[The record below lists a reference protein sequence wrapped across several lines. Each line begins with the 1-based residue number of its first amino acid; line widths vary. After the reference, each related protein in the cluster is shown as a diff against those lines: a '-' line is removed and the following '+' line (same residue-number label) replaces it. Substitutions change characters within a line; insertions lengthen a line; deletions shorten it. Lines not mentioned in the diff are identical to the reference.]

1 MSKTLVAYFSA
12 QGSTARLAKTL
23 AAAAEAEL
31 YEIKPAVPYERR
43 DLNWM
48 DKKSRTTLEMQDPN
62 CRPALADTNAPVAES
77 DVIFLGF
84 PIWWYRE
91 PSIIDSFLDAYDW
104 AGKTVV
110 PFFTSGGSDLG
121 EGQDRIEMLAK
132 GAKVLRGRRF
142 NARASESDLKKWIET
157 M

>member
-12 QGSTARLAKTL
+12 QGSTAKLAKTL